1 MYIIIEEN
9 YNIFILFLNKHH
21 YLQVGFMP
29 TLALYNFSNLGIS
42 VDATALISCS
52 ILIFYDTGSLGQ
64 QHPGFKRY
72 DIIERNSEPC

>member
-29 TLALYNFSNLGIS
+29 TPALHNFSNLEII
-42 VDATALISCS
+42 VDATALLSCF
-52 ILIFYDTGSLGQ
+52 ILIFYDTGFLGQ
-64 QHPGFKRY
+64 QHPVSKRY
-72 DIIERNSEPC
+72 DIIKRNSVHC